1 MTRTV
6 KHISTNASAH
16 PFPAEYLKLL
26 VTTPMPFGKYTGRKL
41 ADLPE
46 PYLVWFKGQGF
57 PAGRLGQLMA
67 LSLEIKLNGLE
78 SLLNPLRAHTDS
90 D

>member
-1 MTRTV
+1 LTP
-6 KHISTNASAH
+6 STSSSGEH

-26 VTTPMPFGKYTGRKL
+26 VTTAMPFGKYTGRKV

-46 PYLVWFKGQGF
+46 AYLIWFKGQGF

-67 LSLEIKLNGLE
+67 LGLEIKLNGLE
-78 SLLNPLRAHTDS
+78 SLLNPLRPKTNKP
-90 D
+90 